1 NNGNENDNKEIIK
14 SLANLRAQKA
24 ELLGYKTFADYVLEE
39 RMQKTPQQVYSLLE
53 GLLEYSI
60 PAAKKDV
67 VELEKLL
74 VKDQPGA
81 TLEAWDWSF
90 YAEKLKKQKFNFD
103 AEETRPYFEINN
115 VRQGCFDVVTKLYG
129 LTFTERKDIP
139 VYNEDVQV
147 FECKNEKDEHV
158 GILYWDPYTRASKV
172 GGAWCNGYREQYVK
186 GEKKVTPII
195 TICFNYAKSPSGRTT
210 LTAEE
215 ASTVFHEMGHAIHG
229 LLSNCTY
236 LSTGGTTVPRD
247 FVELPSQIL
256 EHWCSKPEV
265 LKMFA
270 KNEKG
275 EVIPDAL
282 LKKINSVGT
291 FDVAYGMTERY
302 AAAYL
307 DMEYHVLSSKD
318 KIEDVIAFEKK
329 AMDKIGLISQI
340 PPRYRSTYF
349 SHVFSGE
356 YAVGYYSYVWSEVLD
371 ADAFNAFLEAGDI
384 FDKTT
389 ADKFKNEIL
398 SRGSTDEA
406 MNMYVR
412 FRGKE
417 PSIDAVLKNNGMKK

>member
-1 NNGNENDNKEIIK
+1 
-14 SLANLRAQKA
+14 
-24 ELLGYKTFADYVLEE
+24 
-39 RMQKTPQQVYSLLE
+39 
-53 GLLEYSI
+53 
-60 PAAKKDV
+60 
-67 VELEKLL
+67 
-74 VKDQPGA
+74 
-81 TLEAWDWSF
+81 
-90 YAEKLKKQKFNFD
+90 
-103 AEETRPYFEINN
+103 
-115 VRQGCFDVVTKLYG
+115 
-129 LTFTERKDIP
+129 
-139 VYNEDVQV
+139 
-147 FECKNEKDEHV
+147 
-158 GILYWDPYTRASKV
+158 
-172 GGAWCNGYREQYVK
+172 
-186 GEKKVTPII
+186 
-195 TICFNYAKSPSGRTT
+195 
-210 LTAEE
+210 
-215 ASTVFHEMGHAIHG
+215 

-236 LSTGGTTVPRD
+236 ISTSGTSVPRD
-247 FVELPSQIL
+247 FVELPSQIF

-318 KIEDVIAFEKK
+318 KINDVIAFEKK

-398 SRGSTDEA
+398 SKGSTDEA

-412 FRGKE
+412 FRGKQ